1 MRTRELRAAAA
12 QDGGNFMDATVW
24 QSTDLARRYLTGVRG
39 ALPLAAEQIDTLLRL
54 IVAAGIPVRRVL
66 DLGCGD
72 GILAAAVLDRF
83 PGANAVGVDFS
94 PTMLEAARNRFEHRS
109 EAARWI
115 AFDYADPAWVGA
127 VAGDGL
133 FDVIVSGF
141 SIHHQPDAIK
151 RRIYRDCLNLL
162 VPGGVFLN
170 LEHVSS
176 GSSWDATA
184 AEELMI
190 DHLYAHARAGGDL
203 RSREA
208 IAMEFHHRP
217 DKAANLLSPVEEQCV
232 WLRALG
238 FDGVDC
244 FFRQFE
250 LALFG
255 GRKPVVGLGIAPMLC
270 TGIRVVPISE
280 EHIDRFWSLVDGVAR
295 ERRFLAGVEGFP
307 LEVTRHFVRGNLARR
322 HPHWVAVDGEEVVG
336 WCDIVPANPFP
347 FPGFVHSGRLGM
359 GVRASH
365 RGRGIG
371 RCLLGSALASV
382 AATGFRRVELEV
394 YSSNNAAVS
403 LYRKA
408 GFVTEGI
415 KRAARDLDGQVDD
428 LIQMAWYPVAVT
440 AT

>member
-1 MRTRELRAAAA
+1 MESARI
-12 QDGGNFMDATVW
+12 MDATVW
-24 QSTDLARRYLTGVRG
+24 QSADLARRYLTGVRG

-54 IVAAGIPVRRVL
+54 ILAAGIPVRRVL

-83 PGANAVGVDFS
+83 PGATAVGVDFS
-94 PTMLEAARNRFEHRS
+94 PTMLEAAQSRFETRS
-109 EAARWI
+109 DAVRWI
-115 AFDYADPAWVGA
+115 AFDYADPAWTAA
-127 VAGDGL
+127 VAGAGDEP
-133 FDVIVSGF
+133 FDVVVSGF

-151 RRIYRDCLNLL
+151 RRIYRDCLDLL
-162 VPGGVFLN
+162 APGGVFLN

-176 GSSWDATA
+176 GSPWDAAA

-190 DHLYAHARAGGDL
+190 DHLYAHARAGGDQ

-208 IAMEFHHRP
+208 IALEFHHRP
-217 DKAANLLSPVEEQCV
+217 DKAANLLSPVEEQCA

-250 LALFG
+250 LAIFG
-255 GRKPVVGLGIAPMLC
+255 GRRPVVSPRVSSKLSD
-270 TGIRVVPISE
+270 GIRVVPIAE

-295 ERRFLAGVEGFP
+295 ERRFLAAVEGFP
-307 LEVTRHFVRGNLARR
+307 LDVTRDFVRGNIASH
-322 HPHWVAVDGEEVVG
+322 HPQSVALDGEELVG
-336 WCDIVPANPFP
+336 WCDIIPVNP
-347 FPGFVHSGRLGM
+347 FPGFGHSGRLGM

-371 RCLLGSALASV
+371 RSLLDSTLASV
-382 AATGFRRVELEV
+382 LAAGFRRVELEV
-394 YSSNNAAVS
+394 YATNTAAVS
-403 LYRKA
+403 LYRRA

-415 KRAARDLDGQVDD
+415 KRSARDLDGQVDD
-428 LIQMAWYPVAVT
+428 LIQMAWYPPAVDVG
-440 AT
+440 

>member
-1 MRTRELRAAAA
+1 M
-12 QDGGNFMDATVW
+12 MDATVW
-24 QSTDLARRYLTGVRG
+24 QSADLARRYLTGVRG

-54 IVAAGIPVRRVL
+54 IQASGIPVRRVL

-72 GILAAAVLDRF
+72 GILAAAILDRF
-83 PGANAVGVDFS
+83 PGATAVGVDFS
-94 PTMLEAARNRFEHRS
+94 PTMLEAARCRFGSRS
-109 EAARWI
+109 SAARWI
-115 AFDYADPAWVGA
+115 LFDYAEPAWVSA
-127 VAGDGL
+127 LTGDGP

-151 RRIYRDCLNLL
+151 RRIYRDCLDLL
-162 VPGGVFLN
+162 APGGVFLN
-170 LEHVSS
+170 LEHVASE
-176 GSSWDATA
+176 SSWAAAA

-190 DHLYAHARAGGDL
+190 DHLHAHAREGGDR

-208 IAMEFHHRP
+208 IAGEFHHRP
-217 DKAANLLSPVEEQCV
+217 DKAANLLSPVEEQCM

-250 LALFG
+250 LAIFG
-255 GRKPVVGLGIAPMLC
+255 GRKPVVRSGVSSMVTG
-270 TGIRVVPISE
+270 GIRVVPIAE

-295 ERRFLAGVEGFP
+295 ERRFLAAVEAFP

-322 HPHWVAVDGEEVVG
+322 HPQWVAVDGEEVVG

-347 FPGFVHSGRLGM
+347 GFGHSGRLGM

-371 RCLLGSALASV
+371 RQLLASGLASV
-382 AATGFRRVELEV
+382 SAAGFRRVELEV
-394 YSSNNAAVS
+394 FSSNSAAVS

-415 KRAARDLDGQVDD
+415 KRSARDLDGRVED
-428 LIQMAWYPVAVT
+428 LIQMAWYPPPASVT
-440 AT
+440 